1 MKRESNKIIVKIR
14 EDMVIIDSALISI
27 LIMVLIENTPVLII
41 MLAPYILFLISL
53 LFLFID
59 TNI

>member
-14 EDMVIIDSALISI
+14 EDMMIIDSALISI